1 MGRFLTKGEPEYL
14 LKASYSVLLVHEI
27 KQQASI
33 DNVSKNKL
41 NCFLYDTCSYPE
53 SLMLL

>member
-1 MGRFLTKGEPEYL
+1 
-14 LKASYSVLLVHEI
+14 LVHEI

-41 NCFLYDTCSYPE
+41 NRFLYDTYFYPG

>member
-1 MGRFLTKGEPEYL
+1 M